1 MEYGWWEGSQPHGKF
16 NLFLAHLFL
25 DLLIALSFIISLNI
39 LGQPA
44 PSRCRSTWLWR
55 AACGITITKSSTSQG
70 TANILLYYILTNSHS
85 VASYIFLNLA
95 TLSTFAAPFSVSIY
109 NENGWIK
116 ELPSLDIGR
125 SNHGCGHFIN
135 TDNKMVSIKRF
146 FQMFSEDTLY
156 FV

>member
-1 MEYGWWEGSQPHGKF
+1 MQEHVIVTGGMWNNHNKIKHFTRDCKY
-16 NLFLAHLFL
+16 
-25 DLLIALSFIISLNI
+25 
-39 LGQPA
+39 
-44 PSRCRSTWLWR
+44 
-55 AACGITITKSSTSQG
+55 IT
-70 TANILLYYILTNSHS
+70 YYILTNSHS

-95 TLSTFAAPFSVSIY
+95 TLSTFAPFSVSIY